1 MILLTPI
8 LTTLGARAKITEYEA
23 NLDVISKQENGGIEY
38 ITEFVVIFINSFIL
52 NSTCD
57 LFTLSLTTIS
67 RIY

>member
-38 ITEFVVIFINSFIL
+38 ITEFAVHFINFL
-52 NSTCD
+52 V
-57 LFTLSLTTIS
+57 
-67 RIY
+67 Y